1 MLKIFGKIP
10 NTDLGDTVDPDCV
23 QTCFKAF
30 DCILAYFDTNG
41 RCQLLNFNET
51 ETLEVVET
59 TKEDGLFV
67 AFKVC
72 PSVCLSVHTSG
83 CPLFQT
89 TLPNNTCPAYSDIH
103 PVVNIGEDPITWKKS
118 GTTFSFQR
126 CVGDWKMFR
135 RSNPEITVCM
145 QVYGIRSGV
154 NQTEAT
160 RFCEDMGYKVTGVA
174 TVDESRWLKKRF
186 LEIYPKADNY
196 QAIWIDGVRNC
207 EGESNPKCN
216 VSFETDG
223 LEPRMVSKRP
233 TKRFEVFE
241 WSDEY
246 TVGVEALTP
255 DNAALSFYKGST
267 PENCLGVISN
277 SGTTVSLNDIPCGRG
292 SGLELGVACGY
303 RMLA

>member
-10 NTDLGDTVDPDCV
+10 NTDLEGTVDPDCV

-30 DCILAYFDTNG
+30 DCILAYFDTSG
-41 RCQLLNFNET
+41 RCQLFNFNDT
-51 ETLEVVET
+51 ETLEVEES
-59 TKEDGLFV
+59 TKADGLFV
-67 AFKVC
+67 AFK
-72 PSVCLSVHTSG
+72 
-83 CPLFQT
+83 T
-89 TLPNNTCPAYSDIH
+89 TLLSDTCPAHSLIE

-145 QVYGIRSGV
+145 QVHGIKSGV

-174 TVDESRWLKKRF
+174 SVEESRWLKKRF
-186 LEIYPKADNY
+186 LEIYPKADNW

-207 EGESNPKCN
+207 TGENNSECDK
-216 VSFETDG
+216 FD
-223 LEPRMVSKRP
+223 
-233 TKRFEVFE
+233 
-241 WSDEY
+241 WSDRY
-246 TVGVEALTP
+246 TVGVEALVTG
-255 DNAALSFYKGST
+255 NAWFSYNRGST

-277 SGTTVSLNDIPCGRG
+277 SGTSVSLNDIPCGRG

-303 RMLA
+303 QMLA